1 MLRPTTL
8 NDQLTDPLAREEAR
22 SMEGIRRNAKATRES
37 LLPAGGPEDGS
48 RPAARPRSVPGR
60 ADEGATP
67 TYFAKPHLD
76 EMGHDPTTPAN
87 AKTLFRRNTL
97 DEMTVGRTEKPVTGH
112 VPEKPDGEAR
122 YAKRSNRSSESIAA
136 TNARSASEGQKGTQ
150 RFSPLLEGQPE
161 RDDVRPL
168 VRGKTGVG
176 SYEDP
181 GEQKR
186 KGRTKGKTGR
196 PGR

>member
-1 MLRPTTL
+1 M
-8 NDQLTDPLAREEAR
+8 D
-22 SMEGIRRNAKATRES
+22 ES
-37 LLPAGGPEDGS
+37 
-48 RPAARPRSVPGR
+48 
-60 ADEGATP
+60 ATP
-67 TYFAKPHLD
+67 SYFAKPELD
-76 EMGHDPTTPAN
+76 DMGGRNAN
-87 AKTLFRRNTL
+87 GKTLFRRNTL

-112 VPEKPDGEAR
+112 VPEKPD
-122 YAKRSNRSSESIAA
+122 AA
-136 TNARSASEGQKGTQ
+136 KGTQ

-186 KGRTKGKTGR
+186 KSRTKGKTGR

>member
-1 MLRPTTL
+1 M
-8 NDQLTDPLAREEAR
+8 
-22 SMEGIRRNAKATRES
+22 GGRNAN
-37 LLPAGGPEDGS
+37 G
-48 RPAARPRSVPGR
+48 
-60 ADEGATP
+60 
-67 TYFAKPHLD
+67 
-76 EMGHDPTTPAN
+76 
-87 AKTLFRRNTL
+87 KTLFRRNTL

-112 VPEKPDGEAR
+112 VPEKPD
-122 YAKRSNRSSESIAA
+122 AA
-136 TNARSASEGQKGTQ
+136 KGTQ

-186 KGRTKGKTGR
+186 KSRTEGEDGSAGAVSKSRFADFSIGNCSVVAISIELHT
-196 PGR
+196 

>member
-1 MLRPTTL
+1 MVL
-8 NDQLTDPLAREEAR
+8 D
-22 SMEGIRRNAKATRES
+22 
-37 LLPAGGPEDGS
+37 
-48 RPAARPRSVPGR
+48 R

-67 TYFAKPHLD
+67 SYFAKPHLD
-76 EMGHDPTTPAN
+76 DMGHDPTTPADS
-87 AKTLFRRNTL
+87 KTLFRRNTL
-97 DEMTVGRTEKPVTGH
+97 DEMTVGRTEKPVVGH
-112 VPEKPDGEAR
+112 VPEKPD
-122 YAKRSNRSSESIAA
+122 AA
-136 TNARSASEGQKGTQ
+136 KGTQ

-161 RDDVRPL
+161 RDDGVRPL
-168 VRGKTGVG
+168 VRGKMGVG